1 MVGENLD
8 LTSGAGEDETPAAE
22 RDAATGKRPFL
33 GVHFVC
39 CDVYSRIY
47 VNGERSAYTGHC
59 PKCSRPVRVRIGP
72 GGSNARFFQA
82 G

>member
-8 LTSGAGEDETPAAE
+8 LSSNADDGEPNAAAISASG
-22 RDAATGKRPFL
+22 RRPFL
-33 GVHFVC
+33 GIHFVC
-39 CDVYSRIY
+39 CDVYARIY
-47 VNGERSAYTGHC
+47 VNRDRSAYAGHC
-59 PKCSRPVRVRIGP
+59 PKCRRPVTVRIGP